1 MKNKASS
8 LMMIAVCAMLVGCT
22 GGSKTYTIEN
32 APYSLLNGKI
42 AKKRYETLASVG
54 IGKLNYMETSAA
66 QNAEHFANFVDGLLT
81 HNDFGTLELNLAE
94 SARQEQDYKEFIF
107 KIRDDE
113 NLVWVTSKGKPYKYG
128 GKVQKVTAADF
139 VFGAKLINTFGVA
152 SDTGYLMRDFIKGAA
167 EYYVYTQLMEG
178 ISDGTYAAEDY
189 DTAQHIER
197 RHERNQ
203 CGADLCDTLDTSY
216 KDQSDEQR
224 HDATRNPRADVNGV
238 VSEARDSIGL
248 HCTADT

>member
-1 MKNKASS
+1 
-8 LMMIAVCAMLVGCT
+8 MIAVCAMLVGCS
-22 GGSKTYTIEN
+22 GSKTYTIEN

-113 NLVWVTSKGKPYKYG
+113 NLVWVTNKGKPYKYG
-128 GKVQKVTAADF
+128 GK
-139 VFGAKLINTFGVA
+139 
-152 SDTGYLMRDFIKGAA
+152 S
-167 EYYVYTQLMEG
+167 
-178 ISDGTYAAEDY
+178 
-189 DTAQHIER
+189 
-197 RHERNQ
+197 
-203 CGADLCDTLDTSY
+203 
-216 KDQSDEQR
+216 
-224 HDATRNPRADVNGV
+224 ADVV
-238 VSEARDSIGL
+238 LEFYMFLFPEHIYKHL
-248 HCTADT
+248 IYL